1 MTKLAEQLRRHE
13 GLRLKPY
20 KCPSGKLTIGYGRNL
35 VDRGISK
42 QEAEMLLINEIKDI
56 KARLTLVLKWFSDLD
71 PIRQDCL
78 VNMAYNMGVSGLLRW
93 KKTLEDIKE
102 RRYKDA
108 SQKMRESLWAGQVGK
123 RALELADQLEKGVYE
138 NGS

>member
-1 MTKLAEQLRRHE
+1 MNRLKEQLKKHE

-20 KCPSGKLTIGYGRNL
+20 KCPSGKTTIGYGRNL
-35 VDRGISK
+35 DDRGISK
-42 QEAEMLLINEIKDI
+42 QEAEMLLDNEIKDI
-56 KARLTLVLKWFSDLD
+56 CARLTLVLPWFEDIGSV
-71 PIRQDCL
+71 RQDVL
-78 VNMAYNMGVSGLLRW
+78 VNMAYNMGVSGLLKW

-138 NGS
+138 NGN